1 MLPIGAQIR
10 GNSIVVTVEPD
21 HQDWNYCVGETA
33 SFTVEVRRS
42 GTLIN
47 DVSIDYAAGPE
58 MYQDVKKSLTLKEG
72 KMKLSGKMSQP
83 GFYRVDVTAHVGGK
97 DYHGACAAAFSPE
110 KLQPST
116 IMPSDFADFWPEY
129 QNLDELKDHYRRGG
143 LGDMKCKKFLNQVLN
158 KFLEPMRQRRAEFEK
173 DIPEIYN
180 ILKKGT
186 EQAREV
192 GAQTMDEV
200 RKAMRID
207 YFNDAELI
215 RQQAERF
222 AKK

>member
-1 MLPIGAQIR
+1 MLKKSKTIRTNVPNFAAVKQTIVKMKRQIFLLLAFLVMLPIGAQIR

-83 GFYRVDVTAHVGGK
+83 GFYRVDVTAHVTITG
-97 DYHGACAAAFSPE
+97 PV
-110 KLQPST
+110 QPLSHPRSCNPRLSCLPT
-116 IMPSDFADFWPEY
+116 LPTSGSS
-129 QNLDELKDHYRRGG
+129 R
-143 LGDMKCKKFLNQVLN
+143 
-158 KFLEPMRQRRAEFEK
+158 
-173 DIPEIYN
+173 
-180 ILKKGT
+180 
-186 EQAREV
+186 
-192 GAQTMDEV
+192 
-200 RKAMRID
+200 
-207 YFNDAELI
+207 
-215 RQQAERF
+215 
-222 AKK
+222 